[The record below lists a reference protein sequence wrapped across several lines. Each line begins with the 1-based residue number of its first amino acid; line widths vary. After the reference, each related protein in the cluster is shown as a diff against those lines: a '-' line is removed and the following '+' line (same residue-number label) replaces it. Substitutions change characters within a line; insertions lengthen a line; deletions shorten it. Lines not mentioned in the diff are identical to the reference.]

1 MSDIW
6 LTSEGLDV
14 QFDDDTQDLV
24 TVTYGNMAGSFV
36 SLESSTNKLEFQTA
50 NLELAFRY
58 FDTRPD
64 RAIVSF
70 GDFTYQIKWN
80 NHNYKVKKF
89 TDNLVVVTI
98 EEKQ

>member
-14 QFDDDTQDLV
+14 QFGEDTQELV
-24 TVTYGNMAGSFV
+24 SVTYGKIHGSFV
-36 SLESSTNKLEFQTA
+36 SLESETNKLEFQTA

-58 FDTRPD
+58 FEDRPD
-64 RAIVSF
+64 TANVVF
-70 GDFTYQIKWN
+70 GDFTHQIKWN
-80 NHNYKVKKF
+80 NHNYKVKKY
-89 TDNLVVVTI
+89 TDNMVVVTI